1 MSDNKITLA
10 KMVELHNVLVSSHNE
25 LIEEVK
31 ELRSKIEELE
41 GRKTSSGV
49 RNRGP
54 SSTREMK
61 EEDAERIMIGD
72 LKDESHTK
80 CAEILGLSYGQIY
93 SARNGYT
100 FKGVY
105 AKSKK

>member
-1 MSDNKITLA
+1 MEKNKITLA
-10 KMVELHNVLVSSHNE
+10 AMVELHNQLVASHNE
-25 LIEEVK
+25 LVEEVK
-31 ELRSKIEELE
+31 ELRAKLEELSS
-41 GRKTSSGV
+41 RKSSDSV

-54 SSTREMK
+54 ESTREMT
-61 EEDAERIMIGD
+61 EADAEMILLGD
-72 LKDESHTK
+72 LKDESHRK
-80 CAEILGLSYGQIY
+80 CAETLGLSYGQIY